1 VIQAVIQA
9 GILNIVPL
17 QSACLDPYYSRG
29 TLVIAEFDFRT
40 ILEAALALK

>member
-1 VIQAVIQA
+1 VIQA

-17 QSACLDPYYSRG
+17 QSARLDPYYSRCG